1 MDRYSK
7 ELAVVLH
14 IIWMI
19 ILGLIVGAIAR
30 LIVPG
35 RHHMGWIAT
44 ALLGIVGAYVG
55 GTLGS
60 VVFPPHHLT
69 ITPPIKHSFLGA
81 LVGAVILLWIYRLF
95 AARTAKR

>member
-19 ILGLIVGAIAR
+19 ILGLIVGGIAR

-35 RHHMGWIAT
+35 RHAEHVRLGVLGGVPISSAAMVASDSPAT
-44 ALLGIVGAYVG
+44 AAASTQPWAAMNFSYSLD
-55 GTLGS
+55 
-60 VVFPPHHLT
+60 LT
-69 ITPPIKHSFLGA
+69 MWRDRG
-81 LVGAVILLWIYRLF
+81 
-95 AARTAKR
+95 

>member
-1 MDRYSK
+1 
-7 ELAVVLH
+7 VVWH

-19 ILGLIVGAIAR
+19 ILGLIVGLVAR

-35 RHHMGWIAT
+35 RQPLGVIAT

-60 VVFPPHHLT
+60 VVFAPHQFT

-81 LVGAVILLWIYRLF
+81 LVGAVILLLIYHLV
-95 AARTAKR
+95 RTRTTRRG

>member
-1 MDRYSK
+1 
-7 ELAVVLH
+7 VILH
-14 IIWMI
+14 IIWII

-35 RHHMGWIAT
+35 KHNLGLILT
-44 ALLGIVGAYVG
+44 AVLGIVGAYVG

-60 VVFPPHHLT
+60 LVFPPHQFD

-81 LVGAVILLWIYRLF
+81 LVGAVILLWVVSL
-95 AARTAKR
+95 ARRSSSR

>member
-1 MDRYSK
+1 MIW
-7 ELAVVLH
+7 H
-14 IIWMI
+14 IIWMLI
-19 ILGLIVGAIAR
+19 IGLVVGAIAR

-35 RHHMGWIAT
+35 RHNLGIIAT

-60 VVFPPHHLT
+60 LVFYPHQFE

-81 LVGAVILLWIYRLF
+81 LVGAVIVLFIYR
-95 AARTAKR
+95 AVKSRSRY